1 MFKRQDVGRNGAML
15 TVLLYNKRTPKPY
28 KGLASL
34 CLMVANLCASD
45 RFVGRLVL
53 IYDTPRKMIIWVCQ
67 GLYAKLTSAFELKLV
82 DNMQF
87 KTLLLLLL
95 AAQAS
100 SAFSWSNHT
109 LISHDLLQALPE
121 VRDAALVEVESIE
134 AFLMATETELAAF
147 LAEQEQQMR
156 GSLRYYA
163 PRPDDL
169 RFVASGD
176 GQNVRKRFTQAI
188 RINPHSKLALYLQ
201 LLPGEARAGPLID
214 AHDVTTLTDPVHLV
228 EVPLIQ
234 LTEGHWVAPLDV
246 VATANDEPDHGLDI
260 GLFTDSNTDYG
271 QQYGFG
277 TQPFGN
283 QALAYGTQAPFH
295 MGFYHEPGIIYAAA
309 GFLKRTYPEYRILL
323 YKQLAEFAFAQGHNY
338 WGWRFMGWG
347 MHYLGD
353 FSNPYHVTPLPGAST
368 LDILIPGV
376 LGAIGLPSAQ
386 QKATQLTSN
395 RHTALEDFQQEV
407 MDRAYS
413 LHQPS
418 PLIRALVPPKVS
430 ALFSDEQVVGL
441 IAKTAYDKA
450 ELIDQVLQQAM
461 PAKFIND
468 SAIEYS
474 DLGVK
479 SQLPDI
485 VLAQSGLEAY
495 QRMESVVADLLGDF
509 AQYGTAYVRSI
520 LNQSRP

>member
-1 MFKRQDVGRNGAML
+1 MK
-15 TVLLYNKRTPKPY
+15 
-28 KGLASL
+28 
-34 CLMVANLCASD
+34 
-45 RFVGRLVL
+45 
-53 IYDTPRKMIIWVCQ
+53 
-67 GLYAKLTSAFELKLV
+67 
-82 DNMQF
+82 F

-95 AAQAS
+95 LAPQAPLVY
-100 SAFSWSNHT
+100 SWSNHT

-134 AFLMATETELAAF
+134 AFLMATEPQLAAF
-147 LAEQEQQMR
+147 LADQEQQMR

-163 PRPDDL
+163 PRPDNL
-169 RFVASGD
+169 RFTATGD
-176 GQNVRKRFTQAI
+176 AQSVRKRFTQAI
-188 RINPHSKLALYLQ
+188 RINPHSKLALYRQ
-201 LLPGEARAGPLID
+201 LLPGQVNDGAPID
-214 AHDVTTLTDPVHLV
+214 AQDVTTLADPVHLV
-228 EVPLIQ
+228 EVQLIQ
-234 LTEGHWVAPLDV
+234 LTEGQRVAPLEV
-246 VATANDEPDHGLDI
+246 VTTANDEPDHGLDI

-277 TQPFGN
+277 AQPFGN
-283 QALAYGTQAPFH
+283 PALAYGTQAPFH

-323 YKQLAEFAFAQGHNY
+323 YKQLAEFAFAQGHDY

-347 MHYLGD
+347 LHYVGD

-368 LDILIPGV
+368 LDILVPGV
-376 LGAIGLPSAQ
+376 LGVIGLPSAQ
-386 QKATQLTSN
+386 RKATQLTSN

-407 MDRAYS
+407 MDRAYIAQQS
-413 LHQPS
+413 S
-418 PLIRALVPPKVS
+418 PLIRALVPPETS
-430 ALFSDEQVVGL
+430 ALFTNEQVIGL

-450 ELIDQVLQQAM
+450 EQVDRVLQQAM

-479 SQLPDI
+479 SQLPDF
-485 VLAQSGLEAY
+485 VLQESGLEAY
-495 QRMESVVADLLGDF
+495 QRMETVVADLLGDF

-520 LNQSRP
+520 LSQPRR

>member
-1 MFKRQDVGRNGAML
+1 MK
-15 TVLLYNKRTPKPY
+15 Y
-28 KGLASL
+28 
-34 CLMVANLCASD
+34 
-45 RFVGRLVL
+45 
-53 IYDTPRKMIIWVCQ
+53 
-67 GLYAKLTSAFELKLV
+67 
-82 DNMQF
+82 
-87 KTLLLLLL
+87 KTLLLLILA
-95 AAQAS
+95 AAQAP
-100 SAFSWSNHT
+100 SALSWSNHT
-109 LISHDLLQALPE
+109 LISYDLLQALPE
-121 VRDAALVEVESIE
+121 VRDAALVEVETIE

-147 LAEQEQQMR
+147 LEEQEQQMR
-156 GSLRYYA
+156 RSLWYYA
-163 PRPDDL
+163 PRPDTL
-169 RFVASGD
+169 RFTANGD
-176 GQNVRKRFTQAI
+176 EQSIRKRFTAAI
-188 RINPHSKLALYLQ
+188 RINPNSKLALYAQ
-201 LLPGEARAGPLID
+201 LLPGEARDGMPID
-214 AHDVTTLTDPVHLV
+214 AHSVTTLADPVHLL
-228 EVPLIQ
+228 EVQLIQ
-234 LTEGHWVAPLDV
+234 LTEGLRVAPLDV

-277 TQPFGN
+277 AQPFGN
-283 QALAYGTQAPFH
+283 PALPYGTQAPFH
-295 MGFYHEPGIIYAAA
+295 MGFYHEPRIIYAAA

-323 YKQLAEFAFAQGHNY
+323 YKQLAEFAFAQGHDY

-347 MHYLGD
+347 LHYVGD

-368 LDILIPGV
+368 LDILVPGV
-376 LGAIGLPSAQ
+376 LGVIGLPKGQ

-418 PLIRALVPPKVS
+418 PLISALVPPQTS
-430 ALFSDEQVVGL
+430 AAFTNEQVVGL

-450 ELIDQVLQQAM
+450 EVVDRVLQQAM

-485 VLAQSGLEAY
+485 VLQQSGPEAY
-495 QRMESVVADLLGDF
+495 QRMETLVADLLGDF
-509 AQYGTAYVRSI
+509 AQFGTAYVRSI
-520 LNQSRP
+520 LSQPRR